1 MKKKNK
7 IENRKIRKEAKIY
20 NLFAQKWRQCC
31 ALRRRRRRRRCMFVI
46 ECIVRAGGGGGCCA
60 VLATLPTTNLMPAV
74 TATAAAATATATA
87 TCQQQRLPPTWGTN
101 SSGSKDDP
109 REWRRGTCAWVS
121 VCIFYALRLLPLP
134 QPLLPQPVLPLWA
147 VSEIIC
153 ITFLPATN
161 QRHEKL
167 DGN

>member
-1 MKKKNK
+1 MKRKKNK
-7 IENRKIRKEAKIY
+7 IENRKIRKKKGKIY

-31 ALRRRRRRRRCMFVI
+31 ALRRRRRRRCMFVI
-46 ECIVRAGGGGGCCA
+46 ECIVSGAERAGEGAGDCA
-60 VLATLPTTNLMPAV
+60 VLATLPTTNLMPAA
-74 TATAAAATATATA
+74 TATAAAATATA

-101 SSGSKDDP
+101 ISGSSKDDP
-109 REWRRGTCAWVS
+109 REWRRGTCAGVS
-121 VCIFYALRLLPLP
+121 VCIFYALRLLP
-134 QPLLPQPVLPLWA
+134 LPQPVLPLWA

>member
-1 MKKKNK
+1 MKKNK
-7 IENRKIRKEAKIY
+7 IENRKIRKKAKIY

-31 ALRRRRRRRRCMFVI
+31 ALRRRRRRRCMFVI
-46 ECIVRAGGGGGCCA
+46 ECIVRAGEGGGGCA
-60 VLATLPTTNLMPAV
+60 VLATLPTTNLMPAA
-74 TATAAAATATATA
+74 TATAAAATATA

-101 SSGSKDDP
+101 SSGKDDP
-109 REWRRGTCAWVS
+109 REWRRGTCAGVS

-134 QPLLPQPVLPLWA
+134 QPVLPQPVLPLWE